1 MPRLGQPVEPAYA
14 EDVEPWW
21 RVVDTGTR
29 GPTADTSAITL
40 PKAMPWPI
48 D

>member
-1 MPRLGQPVEPAYA
+1 
-14 EDVEPWW
+14 VEPWW
-21 RVVDTGTR
+21 RVVDATR
-29 GPTADTSAITL
+29 KPEARTPAETTL